1 MTVADKIPRIEY
13 PATTGIDTF
22 AYDWDMLPE
31 SIIEAWLDDILIESG
46 VVDNGG
52 TVTITPAPTGD
63 LLLKRKTPVWQPED
77 YAFARGFKANKT
89 ELTIDRCY
97 MIAQEMDSG
106 GFIPANISAAQAING
121 VLVKSELGT
130 DAFIPLWGTDKAGMF
145 AGEVTDAAP
154 DDDTVTDKPE
164 SYLWMQYETAP

>member
-1 MTVADKIPRIEY
+1 MTVADKTPLIEY

-22 AYDWDMLPE
+22 TYDWDMLPE
-31 SIIEAWLDDILIESG
+31 SSIEAVLDGVLLETG